1 MIDTALERPP
11 QVAADPPPSPPPS
24 RRSVVRKV
32 AAAVLGGIPAVV
44 TFAVLGGVAYW
55 GYQHDW
61 TLPKFSA
68 MNGEAPKGKE
78 DWCAEHGV
86 PESVCVEC
94 DTDLMPKPEPVGW
107 CKQFGVHECP
117 LCHPEVAQTATPPV
131 PTKADIDRAER
142 AVAFTDR
149 PENNR
154 KCQMHRRRIQYAS
167 KEAADKVGIEVE
179 PVWTAPVTEAVAGNG
194 EVGYDQTR
202 IARLSARLPG
212 TVWKVFRQQG
222 EAVKAGD
229 VLALIDAAEV
239 GKAKAELLQALATLQ
254 LKTQTVASI
263 KASAGAV
270 PEARVREAEAAVR
283 EAEIRLQAGRQTLVN
298 YGLPLDEADLQTL
311 TSPQLEAKLRFL
323 AIPDDVAKT
332 LDPRTATTNL
342 LPLVAPMEGVVVS
355 RDVVAGE
362 VVDSTKLLFTVA
374 DARRVWVTLDL
385 RLEDAKF
392 VALGQEVRF
401 RPDGGAET
409 SGKITWVST
418 EADPKTRTVK
428 LRATAEN
435 AAGRLRANTFGAGRV
450 ILREEKDA
458 VVVPTEAVQ
467 WEGCCHVVFV
477 RNKDYLKDGSPKVF
491 HVRTVRVGARDGKNT
506 EIIAGVVPGELVVT
520 KGSTALRAELLKN
533 NLGEGCTCG
542 K

>member
-1 MIDTALERPP
+1 MLDMVLERPP
-11 QVAADPPPSPPPS
+11 QVAADPPASTLPP
-24 RRSVVRKV
+24 RRPVAWKVV
-32 AAAVLGGIPAVV
+32 AAVLGGIPAVL
-44 TFAVLGGVAYW
+44 TFGVLGGVAYW

-68 MNGEAPKGKE
+68 VNGEAPKGKE

-94 DTDLMPKPEPVGW
+94 DTDLMPKLAAVGW
-107 CKQFGVHECP
+107 CKPFGVHECP
-117 LCHPEVAQTATPPV
+117 LCHPEVAQTATPPA
-131 PTKADIDRAER
+131 PTKADFARAER

-154 KCQMHRRRIQYAS
+154 KCQMHRRRIQFAS
-167 KEAADKVGIEVE
+167 KEAADKVGVEVE
-179 PVWTAPVTEAVAGNG
+179 PVWTAPVTEAVSGNG

-212 TVWKVFRQQG
+212 SVWKVFKQQG
-222 EAVKAGD
+222 DAVKAGD

-239 GKAKAELLQALATLQ
+239 GKAKAELLQAFAALQ
-254 LKTQTVASI
+254 LKTQASASI
-263 KASAGAV
+263 RSSGGAV

-283 EAEIRLQAGRQTLVN
+283 ETEIRLDAARQSLFN
-298 YGLPLDEADLQTL
+298 LGLPVAGDLQKL
-311 TSPQLEAKLRFL
+311 TPAQLEAGVRFL
-323 AIPDDVAKT
+323 SLSAEVVKSFDAGQ
-332 LDPRTATTNL
+332 ATTNL

-362 VVDSTKLLFTVA
+362 VVDVTKLLFTVA
-374 DARRVWVTLDL
+374 DARRMWVTLDL
-385 RLEDAKF
+385 RPEDAKL

-418 EADPKTRTVK
+418 EADPKTRTIK
-428 LRATAEN
+428 LRAAVEN
-435 AAGRLRANTFGAGRV
+435 PVGRLKANTFGAGRV
-450 ILREEKDA
+450 VLREEKEA

-477 RNKDYLKDGSPKVF
+477 RDKDYLKDGSPKVF
-491 HVRTVRVGARDGKNT
+491 HVRTVRPGAKDGKNT

-520 KGSTALRAELLKN
+520 KGSTALRAELLKG

>member
-1 MIDTALERPP
+1 MLDTVVERPP
-11 QVAADPPPSPPPS
+11 QIAADPSSPAAPP
-24 RRSVVRKV
+24 RRSAVWKI
-32 AAAVLGGIPAVV
+32 AAAVLAGIPAVL
-44 TFAVLGGVAYW
+44 TFGVLAGVAYW

-68 MNGEAPKGKE
+68 VNGEAPKGKE

-94 DTDLMPKPEPVGW
+94 DTDLMPKLAPVGW

-131 PTKADIDRAER
+131 PTAADFARAER

-154 KCQMHRRRIQYAS
+154 KCQMHRRRIQFVS
-167 KEAADKVGIEVE
+167 TEAADKVGIEVE
-179 PVWTAPVTEAVAGNG
+179 PVWTAPVVEAVSGNG
-194 EVGYDQTR
+194 EVNYDQTR

-212 TVWKVFRQQG
+212 SVWKVYKQQG
-222 EAVKAGD
+222 DAVKAGD
-229 VLALIDAAEV
+229 VLALIDAADV
-239 GKAKAELLQALATLQ
+239 GKAKAELLQAFAALQ
-254 LKTQTVASI
+254 LKTQAFANIRNSG
-263 KASAGAV
+263 GAV
-270 PEARVREAEAAVR
+270 SEARVLEAEAAVR
-283 EAEIRLQAGRQTLVN
+283 EAEIRLDAARQSLVN
-298 YGLPLDEADLQTL
+298 LGMPLGGDLQKL
-311 TSPQLEAKLRFL
+311 TPAQLEAGVRFL
-323 AIPDDVAKT
+323 GLSPEVVKT
-332 LDPRTATTNL
+332 LDSGKASTNL

-362 VVDSTKLLFTVA
+362 VVDSSKQLFTVA
-374 DARRVWVTLDL
+374 DAQRMWVTLDL
-385 RLEDAKF
+385 RLEDAKL

-401 RPDGGAET
+401 RPDGGTET

-428 LRATAEN
+428 LRAAVEN
-435 AAGRLRANTFGAGRV
+435 PAGRLRANTFGAGQV
-450 ILREEKDA
+450 VLREEKEA

-477 RNKDYLKDGSPKVF
+477 RDKDYLKEGSPKVF
-491 HVRTVRVGARDGKNT
+491 HVRTVRPGAKDGKNT

-520 KGSTALRAELLKN
+520 KGSTALRAELLKG

>member
-1 MIDTALERPP
+1 MSDTVLERLP
-11 QVAADPPPSPPPS
+11 QEATAPPSPTNPP
-24 RRSVVRKV
+24 RRSVAWKI
-32 AAAVLGGIPAVV
+32 AAALLAGIPAVI
-44 TFAVLGGVAYW
+44 TFGVLGGVAYW

-61 TLPKFSA
+61 TLPKYSA
-68 MNGEAPKGKE
+68 LNGEATKGKE

-94 DTDLMPKPEPVGW
+94 DTDLMHKPEPVGW

-131 PTKADIDRAER
+131 PAKADFARAER

-154 KCQMHRRRIQYAS
+154 KCQMHRRRIQFVS

-179 PVWTAPVTEAVAGNG
+179 PVWTAPVTESVAGNG
-194 EVGYDQTR
+194 EAGYDQTR

-212 TVWKVFRQQG
+212 SVWKVFKQQG
-222 EAVKAGD
+222 DPVKAGD
-229 VLALIDAAEV
+229 LLALIDAADV
-239 GKAKAELLQALATLQ
+239 GKAKAELLQAFASLQ
-254 LKTQTVASI
+254 LKTQSFASI
-263 KASAGAV
+263 TSSGGAV
-270 PEARVREAEAAVR
+270 AEARVREAE
-283 EAEIRLQAGRQTLVN
+283 IRLDAARQSLVN
-298 YGLPLDEADLQTL
+298 LGLPLGGDLQKL
-311 TSPQLEAKLRFL
+311 TPAQLEANVRFL
-323 AIPDDVAKT
+323 GLSAELVKS
-332 LDPRTATTNL
+332 LDANRASTNL
-342 LPLVAPMEGVVVS
+342 LPLVAPMEGVIVS

-374 DARRVWVTLDL
+374 DARRMWVTLDL
-385 RLEDAKF
+385 RLEDAKL

-401 RPDGGAET
+401 RPDGGTEA

-428 LRATAEN
+428 LRASVEN
-435 AAGRLRANTFGAGRV
+435 PAGRLRANTFGAGQV
-450 ILREEKDA
+450 VLREEKEA

-477 RNKDYLKDGSPKVF
+477 RDKDYLKDGSPKVF
-491 HVRTVRVGARDGKNT
+491 HVRTVRVGAKDGKNT

-520 KGSTALRAELLKN
+520 KGSTALRAELLKG

>member
-1 MIDTALERPP
+1 MLDTVLERPP
-11 QVAADPPPSPPPS
+11 QVAADPPTPVGPP
-24 RRSVVRKV
+24 RRSAVGRLV
-32 AAAVLGGIPAVV
+32 ATVLSALPAVL
-44 TFAVLGGVAYW
+44 TFGVLGGVAYW
-55 GYQHDW
+55 GYQHEW

-68 MNGEAPKGKE
+68 VNGEAPKGKE

-94 DTDLMPKPEPVGW
+94 DTDLMPKLAPVGW

-117 LCHPEVAQTATPPV
+117 LCHPEVAHTATPPV
-131 PTKADIDRAER
+131 PTAADFARAER

-154 KCQMHRRRIQYAS
+154 KCQMHRRRIQFVS

-179 PVWTAPVTEAVAGNG
+179 PVWTAPVTEAVPGNG

-212 TVWKVFRQQG
+212 SVWKVFKQQG
-222 EAVKAGD
+222 DAVKAGD
-229 VLALIDAAEV
+229 VLALIDAADV
-239 GKAKAELLQALATLQ
+239 GKAKAELLQAFAALQ
-254 LKTQTVASI
+254 LKTQAFASI
-263 KASAGAV
+263 RSSGGAV

-283 EAEIRLQAGRQTLVN
+283 EAEIRLDAARQSLFN
-298 YGLPLDEADLQTL
+298 LGLPLEGDLQKL
-311 TSPQLEAKLRFL
+311 TPAQLEAGVRFL
-323 AIPDDVAKT
+323 GLSAEVVKSFDAG
-332 LDPRTATTNL
+332 RATTNL

-362 VVDSTKLLFTVA
+362 VVDNAKLLFTVA
-374 DARRVWVTLDL
+374 DARRMWVTLDL
-385 RLEDAKF
+385 RLEDAKL

-401 RPDGGAET
+401 RPDGGTET

-418 EADPKTRTVK
+418 EADPKTRTIKV
-428 LRATAEN
+428 RAAVEN
-435 AAGRLRANTFGAGRV
+435 PAGRLRANTFGAGRV
-450 ILREEKDA
+450 VLREEKEA
-458 VVVPTEAVQ
+458 VVVPTETVQ

-477 RNKDYLKDGSPKVF
+477 RDKDYLKEGSPKVF
-491 HVRTVRVGARDGKNT
+491 HVRTVRPGAKDGKNT
-506 EIIAGVVPGELVVT
+506 EIVAGVVPGELVVT
-520 KGSTALRAELLKN
+520 KGSAALRAELLKN

>member
-1 MIDTALERPP
+1 MIDTVLERPP
-11 QVAADPPPSPPPS
+11 QVAADPPSSTLPP
-24 RRSVVRKV
+24 RRSVAWKI
-32 AAAVLGGIPAVV
+32 AAAVLAGIPAVI
-44 TFAVLGGVAYW
+44 TFGVLGGVTYW
-55 GYQHDW
+55 GYQNDW

-131 PTKADIDRAER
+131 PTKADFARAER

-154 KCQMHRRRIQYAS
+154 KCQMHRRRIQFVS
-167 KEAADKVGIEVE
+167 KEAADKVGSEVE
-179 PVWTAPVTEAVAGNG
+179 PVWTAPVTEAVPGNG
-194 EVGYDQTR
+194 EVNYDQTR

-212 TVWKVFRQQG
+212 SVWKVFKQQG
-222 EAVKAGD
+222 DAVKAGD
-229 VLALIDAAEV
+229 VLALIDAADV
-239 GKAKAELLQALATLQ
+239 GKAKAELLQAFASLQ
-254 LKTQTVASI
+254 LKTQSFASI
-263 KASAGAV
+263 SSSGGAV
-270 PEARVREAEAAVR
+270 AEARVREAEAAVR
-283 EAEIRLQAGRQTLVN
+283 EAEIRLDAARQSLVN
-298 YGLPLDEADLQTL
+298 LGLPVAGDLQKL
-311 TSPQLEAKLRFL
+311 TPAQLEAGVKFL
-323 AIPDDVAKT
+323 GLSEEVVKSFDT
-332 LDPRTATTNL
+332 GRATTNL
-342 LPLVAPMEGVVVS
+342 LPLVAPLDGVIVS

-362 VVDSTKLLFTVA
+362 VVDNAKLLFTVA
-374 DARRVWVTLDL
+374 DARRMWVTLDL
-385 RLEDAKF
+385 RLEDAKL

-409 SGKITWVST
+409 SGRITWVST

-428 LRATAEN
+428 LRAAIEN
-435 AAGRLRANTFGAGRV
+435 PAGRLRANTFGAGLV
-450 ILREEKDA
+450 VLREEKEA

-477 RNKDYLKDGSPKVF
+477 RDKDYLKDGSPKVF
-491 HVRTVRVGARDGKNT
+491 HVRTVRIGAKDGKNT

>member
-1 MIDTALERPP
+1 MIDTVLERTP
-11 QVAADPPPSPPPS
+11 QVAADLPSSTLPP
-24 RRSVVRKV
+24 RRSVTEKI
-32 AAAVLGGIPAVV
+32 AAAVLAGLPAVI
-44 TFAVLGGVAYW
+44 TFGVLGGIACW

-68 MNGEAPKGKE
+68 INGESPNGKE

-94 DTDLMPKPEPVGW
+94 DTDLMPKLAPVGW

-131 PTKADIDRAER
+131 PTKADFARAER
-142 AVAFTDR
+142 ALAFTDR

-154 KCQMHRRRIQYAS
+154 KCQMHRRRIQFIS

-179 PVWTAPVTEAVAGNG
+179 PVWTAPVTEAVPGNG
-194 EVGYDQTR
+194 EVNYDQTR

-212 TVWKVFRQQG
+212 NVWKVFKQQG
-222 EAVKAGD
+222 DAVKAGD
-229 VLALIDAAEV
+229 VLALIDAADV
-239 GKAKAELLQALATLQ
+239 GKAKAELLQAFASLQ
-254 LKTQTVASI
+254 LKIQTFGSIRASG
-263 KASAGAV
+263 GAV
-270 PEARVREAEAAVR
+270 AEARVLEAEAAVR
-283 EAEIRLQAGRQTLVN
+283 EAEIRLDAARQSLVN
-298 YGLPLDEADLQTL
+298 LGLPLGGDLQKL
-311 TSPQLEAKLRFL
+311 TPAQLEAGVRFMGL
-323 AIPDDVAKT
+323 SAEVVKT
-332 LDPRTATTNL
+332 LDAGRATTNL
-342 LPLVAPMEGVVVS
+342 LPLVAPMEGVIVS

-374 DARRVWVTLDL
+374 DARRMWVTLDL
-385 RLEDAKF
+385 RLEDAKL

-401 RPDGGAET
+401 RPDGGIET

-418 EADPKTRTVK
+418 EADAKTRTVK
-428 LRATAEN
+428 LRASVEN
-435 AAGRLRANTFGAGRV
+435 PAGRLRANTFGAGQV
-450 ILREEKDA
+450 VLREEKEA

-477 RNKDYLKDGSPKVF
+477 RDKDYLKDGSPKVF
-491 HVRTVRVGARDGKNT
+491 HVRTVRVGSKDGKNT

-520 KGSTALRAELLKN
+520 KGSTALRAELLKG

>member
-1 MIDTALERPP
+1 MLDTVLERPP
-11 QVAADPPPSPPPS
+11 QVAVDPPSSPLTP
-24 RRSVVRKV
+24 RRSVVWKIV
-32 AAAVLGGIPAVV
+32 AAALGGIPAVI
-44 TFAVLGGVAYW
+44 TFGVLGGVAYW

-94 DTDLMPKPEPVGW
+94 DTDLMPKLAPVGW

-131 PTKADIDRAER
+131 PTNEDFARAER

-154 KCQMHRRRIQYAS
+154 KCQMHRRRIQFVS
-167 KEAADKVGIEVE
+167 TEAADKVGIEVE
-179 PVWTAPVTEAVAGNG
+179 PVWTAPVTEAVPGNG
-194 EVGYDQTR
+194 EVNYDQTR

-212 TVWKVFRQQG
+212 SVWKVFKQQG
-222 EAVKAGD
+222 DAVKAGD
-229 VLALIDAAEV
+229 VLALIDAADV
-239 GKAKAELLQALATLQ
+239 GKAKAELLQAFAALQ
-254 LKTQTVASI
+254 LKTQTFASVR
-263 KASAGAV
+263 SSGGAV

-283 EAEIRLQAGRQTLVN
+283 EAEIRLDAARQSLVN
-298 YGLPLDEADLQTL
+298 LGLPVAGDLQKL
-311 TSPQLEAKLRFL
+311 TPAQLEAGVRLLGLSEEVVKSFDAGR
-323 AIPDDVAKT
+323 
-332 LDPRTATTNL
+332 ATTNL
-342 LPLVAPMEGVVVS
+342 LPLVAPLDGVIVS

-362 VVDSTKLLFTVA
+362 VVDNAKLLFTVA
-374 DARRVWVTLDL
+374 DARRMWVTLDL
-385 RLEDAKF
+385 RLEDAKL

-401 RPDGGAET
+401 RPDGGTET

-428 LRATAEN
+428 LRAAVEN
-435 AAGRLRANTFGAGRV
+435 PAGRLRANTFGAGRV
-450 ILREEKDA
+450 VLREEKEA

-477 RNKDYLKDGSPKVF
+477 RDKDYLKEGSPKVF
-491 HVRTVRVGARDGKNT
+491 HVRTVRPGAKDGKNT